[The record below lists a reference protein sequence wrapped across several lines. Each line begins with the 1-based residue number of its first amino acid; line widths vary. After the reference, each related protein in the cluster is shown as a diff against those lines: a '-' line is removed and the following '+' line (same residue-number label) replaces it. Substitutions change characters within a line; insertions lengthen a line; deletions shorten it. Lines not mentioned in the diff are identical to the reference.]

1 MAARRCCI
9 IARANV
15 ALQRCDNLSRGPR
28 KINMPT
34 YAVSLRDGFAPSCR
48 VRLRQFQE
56 LIAQL
61 NAATVI
67 DGADGDAID
76 VAAAIDTAVADFHIE
91 FEPDGAMLSCAA
103 LPDYAPH
110 HVCFNRGPAAAGG
123 GDPLRRAIGG
133 AATVIDATAGWGM
146 DAARLASWGC
156 RVTAVEKHPGVAA
169 LLQHAHAQCRETD
182 VRARLTVVHADS
194 VAFLRDLAAA
204 DAPDV
209 VYLDPMYPP
218 NPKSAAAKKPLTML
232 RLLAGPP
239 GDNRALFDAAIASA
253 RRRVV
258 VKRPHRA
265 PPLAPHKTGETTGKL
280 ARFDIYKP
288 SAA

>member
-1 MAARRCCI
+1 
-9 IARANV
+9 
-15 ALQRCDNLSRGPR
+15 
-28 KINMPT
+28 MPT
-34 YAVSLRDGFAPSCR
+34 YAVSLRDGLAPSCR
-48 VRLRQFQE
+48 ARLRQFQK

-61 NAATVI
+61 NAATLA
-67 DGADGDAID
+67 DGAAGVAID
-76 VAAAIDTAVADFHIE
+76 VDTAIDTAAADFHIE

-110 HVCFNRGPAAAGG
+110 HVCFNRGPATVGGDPFPAATG

-133 AATVIDATAGWGM
+133 AATVVDATAGWGV

-156 RVTAVEKHPGVAA
+156 RVTAVEKHPVVAA
-169 LLQHAHAQCRETD
+169 LLQHAHAQCRED

-232 RLLAGPP
+232 RLLAGPL